1 MKKLVLS
8 GINDKLF
15 IRRSFSMNNYAHGM
29 RGPAPVMG
37 KKSGTNAKE
46 P

>member
-1 MKKLVLS
+1 MKKFVLS
-8 GINDKLF
+8 GINNKLF
-15 IRRSFSMNNYAHGM
+15 IRRSFSMNNYANGM

-37 KKSGTNAKE
+37 KKGGSNTKE